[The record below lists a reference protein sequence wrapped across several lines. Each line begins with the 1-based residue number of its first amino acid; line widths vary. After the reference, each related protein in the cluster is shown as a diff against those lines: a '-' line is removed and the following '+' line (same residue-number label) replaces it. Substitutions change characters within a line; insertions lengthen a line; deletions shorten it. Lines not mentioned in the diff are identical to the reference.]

1 MAIITKAVIFVALV
15 CAISALPVENGQEQ
29 QEAQVDLL
37 SVDDIPDQDVG
48 STVEAGQVR
57 DKRHGFYGGFGVPVV
72 SIGYGGKCTKSL
84 SNDFPKLFSNFHQ
97 ASVVSV
103 EAIMEDMEAAILI
116 TEEVTDIAGNYCE
129 K

>member
-48 STVEAGQVR
+48 STAEAGQVR

-72 SIGYGGKCTKSL
+72 SIGYGGKCAISL
-84 SNDFPKLFSNFHQ
+84 SHDFPKLIFRFPSGF
-97 ASVVSV
+97 
-103 EAIMEDMEAAILI
+103 
-116 TEEVTDIAGNYCE
+116 GGFGGYPGYYGGYGGGYPYYGGGYGYRR
-129 K
+129 